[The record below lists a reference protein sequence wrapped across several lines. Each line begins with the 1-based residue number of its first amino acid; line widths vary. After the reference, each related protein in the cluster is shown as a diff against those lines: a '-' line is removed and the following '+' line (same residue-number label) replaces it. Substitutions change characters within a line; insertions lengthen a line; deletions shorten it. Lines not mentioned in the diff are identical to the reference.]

1 MQKQWRNDEGKM
13 EEKCRRSGEKVQ
25 KHRCHP
31 ERSSKIR
38 EANRAAESKDPYALI
53 DRRAPR
59 F

>member
-1 MQKQWRNDEGKM
+1 M
-13 EEKCRRSGEKVQ
+13 EENGRKNAEKVQ
-25 KHRCHP
+25 KKCRNTGCHP